1 MVSGTRVLK
10 LLWDYNI
17 YLFLSYVVMIINEC
31 LEK

>member
-1 MVSGTRVLK
+1 MDPGTWVLK
-10 LLWDYNI
+10 LLWDNNI